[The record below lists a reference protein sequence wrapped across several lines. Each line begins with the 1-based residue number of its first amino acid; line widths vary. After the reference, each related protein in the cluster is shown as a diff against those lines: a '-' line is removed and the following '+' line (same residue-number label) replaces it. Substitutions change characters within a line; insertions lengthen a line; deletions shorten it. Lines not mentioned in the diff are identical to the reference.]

1 MADEVQGTGT
11 GTGTVETTTEG
22 DAGETQ
28 AEQEQEKQSG
38 EPTRE
43 ALQAELA
50 SAQTA
55 LKRVNAESAKRRKQ
69 LEAHEKEKAEREKA
83 ELSEVEKAQGLA
95 QEWEEKHKTLTE
107 KLSAAQMR
115 QAFYDEADTQKLSFV
130 NAQAKKDAFTLADT
144 SGVATDE
151 DEMTGMDAAIKAL
164 TKSHPHL
171 FGTAQAAANVNATDT
186 GGGAGKATEDQLI
199 EYAARVG
206 IEKKYLDPSLVARA
220 MQ

>member
-1 MADEVQGTGT
+1 MADELDQGTGT
-11 GTGTVETTTEG
+11 VVVETTTEG

-28 AEQEQEKQSG
+28 AEQEQQEQSG

-50 SAQTA
+50 SAQAA
-55 LKRVNAESAKRRKQ
+55 LKRVNAESAKRRRQ
-69 LEAHEKEKAEREKA
+69 LEAHDKVEAEREKA
-83 ELSEVEKAQGLA
+83 KLSEVEKAQATA
-95 QEWEEKHKTLTE
+95 QEWEEKHKALTE

-130 NAQAKKDAFTLADT
+130 NAQAKKDAFTLADM
-144 SGVATDE
+144 SDVVE
-151 DEMTGMDAAIKAL
+151 DEGAMTGMPEAVKAL
-164 TKSHPHL
+164 AKSHPHL
-171 FGTAQAAANVNATDT
+171 FGTAQTAAKDINARDT
-186 GGGAGKATEDQLI
+186 GQGAGKATEDQLI

-206 IEKKYLDPSLVARA
+206 IDKKYLDPALVAQA